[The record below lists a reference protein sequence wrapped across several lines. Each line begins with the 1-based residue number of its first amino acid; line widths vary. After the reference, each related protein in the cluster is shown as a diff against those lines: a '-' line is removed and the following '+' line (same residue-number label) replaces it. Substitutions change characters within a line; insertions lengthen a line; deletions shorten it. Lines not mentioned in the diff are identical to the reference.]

1 LTDPAVGRK
10 VGLRGRRHRSAK
22 VLTVVPVATET
33 SPATVELAEVDGA
46 VISVPALERPLSVPA
61 QPSRAGV
68 PAGPDARPAADN
80 TSNTADTADN
90 DTENTLEFN
99 VREFRESAGRSP
111 RPKPAP
117 VRPVRRTWSDRYA
130 RGLFVTDLLCVL
142 WAGFGVHLFE
152 PPIPTRVSSAP
163 GNLLFVAAT
172 VVLAVI
178 WLLALDWSGSRDGTV
193 TGHGPGEYKRVI
205 QASLSVFGLAAI
217 GSFLFDLDLPR
228 SYVIL
233 MLPAGLVALL
243 ATRYVWRRWL
253 FRRRDEG
260 AMMSKVIAVGDRHTV
275 SELLADLAR
284 APRAGYRVVGAC
296 VNPDPLACNDEL
308 DGVPVLGV
316 PNEVAAVATAF
327 GADAV
332 AVTSSAAFGPSAV
345 RRLSWDLEGTDT
357 ELILAPALTN
367 IAGPRVHTQPVAG
380 LPLIH
385 VDRPTYRGANR
396 IVKRLFDLFGSLALV
411 ALFSPVLLAVAVAIK
426 VTSKGP
432 VFFRQDRVGING
444 ETFRMIKFRSM
455 VVDAE
460 KRLEALKK
468 EQAADAGNQVL
479 FKMRNDPRITKVG
492 KFIRRFS
499 IDELPQLFN
508 VVSGEM
514 SLVGP
519 RPPLRSEVDL
529 YGDDALRRLLVKP
542 GMTGLWQV
550 SGRSDLTWDDS
561 VRLDVYYVENWSIT
575 GDLAILWRTAKAVL
589 GSSGA
594 Y

>member
-1 LTDPAVGRK
+1 VR
-10 VGLRGRRHRSAK
+10 
-22 VLTVVPVATET
+22 TVVHGGTDEKPG
-33 SPATVELAEVDGA
+33 TVELAEVGGTA
-46 VISVPALERPLSVPA
+46 VRVPAVDGVRSAPTVVPTPDQ
-61 QPSRAGV
+61 QPSA
-68 PAGPDARPAADN
+68 PTASDARSNGEPGAPSSAEPTRFDLSEDCENTIEFSIRQFQASDVAAD
-80 TSNTADTADN
+80 
-90 DTENTLEFN
+90 
-99 VREFRESAGRSP
+99 G
-111 RPKPAP
+111 PA
-117 VRPVRRTWSDRYA
+117 RIRRAHRTWSERYA
-130 RGLFVTDLLCVL
+130 SKLFLTDLLCLV
-142 WAGFGVHLFE
+142 WAAIGVHVIAAPITTRISAE
-152 PPIPTRVSSAP
+152 PTHLPF
-163 GNLLFVAAT
+163 LAAT
-172 VVLAVI
+172 ALLMVG
-178 WLLALDWSGSRDGTV
+178 WLIALDWSGSRERTV
-193 TGHGPGEYKRVI
+193 TGHGPTEYKRVI

-217 GSFLFDLDLPR
+217 GSFLLDLNLPR
-228 SYVIL
+228 SYLVL
-233 MLPAGLVALL
+233 MLPAGLVMLL
-243 ATRYVWRRWL
+243 ASRYVWRRWL

-260 AMMSKVIAVGDRHTV
+260 AMMSEVVAVGDRHTV
-275 SELLADLAR
+275 GELLADLAR
-284 APRAGYRVVGAC
+284 APRAGYRVVGVC
-296 VNPDPLACNDEL
+296 VTPEPSTSGVDEL
-308 DGVPVLGV
+308 AGVPVLGA
-316 PNEVAAVATAF
+316 PADVARIAIDL

-332 AVTSSAAFGPSAV
+332 AVTASAAFRPSAV

-385 VDRPTYRGANR
+385 VDHPTYRGANR
-396 IVKRLFDLFGSLALV
+396 SVKRLFDVVGSLTLIV
-411 ALFSPVLLAVAVAIK
+411 LFSPVLLAVTVAIK
-426 VTSKGP
+426 LTSKGP

-455 VVDAE
+455 VIDAE
-460 KRLEALKK
+460 SRLEALKA
-468 EQAADAGNQVL
+468 QQRDAGNQVL
-479 FKMRNDPRITKVG
+479 FKLKNDPRITKVG

-508 VVSGEM
+508 VVTGDM

-575 GDLAILWRTAKAVL
+575 GDLAILWRTAKAVF

>member
-1 LTDPAVGRK
+1 MAMTDPNVGRK
-10 VGLRGRRHRSAK
+10 PGSRGWRRRGRGGAPGVVEVVHVGL
-22 VLTVVPVATET
+22 P
-33 SPATVELAEVDGA
+33 PATVELAEVENT
-46 VISVPALERPLSVPA
+46 VVRVPAVDGSRVAAEQAAAVPIA
-61 QPSRAGV
+61 EEAAGEPMDV
-68 PAGPDARPAADN
+68 AKDCENTIEFNIREFAEAAGADPAA
-80 TSNTADTADN
+80 
-90 DTENTLEFN
+90 
-99 VREFRESAGRSP
+99 P
-111 RPKPAP
+111 PKPARG
-117 VRPVRRTWSDRYA
+117 RPARRTWSDRYA
-130 RGLFVTDLLCVL
+130 RGLFVTDLLCLL
-142 WAGFGVHLFE
+142 WAGIGVHLFE
-152 PPIPTRVSSAP
+152 PPIPTRISAEP
-163 GNLLFVAAT
+163 AYLPFVAVTALL
-172 VVLAVI
+172 VVA
-178 WLLALDWSGSRDGTV
+178 WLIALDWSGSRDGTV
-193 TGHGPGEYKRVI
+193 TGHGPTEYKRVI

-217 GSFLFDLDLPR
+217 GSFLFDLNLPR

-233 MLPAGLVALL
+233 MLPAGLAGLL
-243 ATRYVWRRWL
+243 VTRYAWRRWL
-253 FRRRDEG
+253 FRRRDVG
-260 AMMSKVIAVGDRHTV
+260 AMMSKVVAVGDRHTV
-275 SELLADLAR
+275 GELVADLAR
-284 APRAGYRVVGAC
+284 APRAGYRVVGVC
-296 VNPDPLACNDEL
+296 VSPDPAGSAGGELA
-308 DGVPVLGV
+308 GVPVLGA
-316 PNEVAAVATAF
+316 PADVAAVATSI

-332 AVTSSAAFGPSAV
+332 AVTASAAFSPRAV

-385 VDRPTYRGANR
+385 VDHPTYRGANR
-396 IVKRLFDLFGSLALV
+396 IVKRLFDVIGSLTLIV
-411 ALFSPVLLAVAVAIK
+411 LFSPVLLAVAVAIK
-426 VTSKGP
+426 ATSKGP
-432 VFFRQDRVGING
+432 VFFRQDRVGLNG

-460 KRLEALKK
+460 KRLAALKAQS
-468 EQAADAGNQVL
+468 EPQDAGNQVL
-479 FKMRNDPRITKVG
+479 FKLRNDPRITRVG

-508 VVSGEM
+508 VVAGDM

-575 GDLAILWRTAKAVL
+575 GDLAILWRTARAVF

>member
-1 LTDPAVGRK
+1 MALTDPTTSRRTGLGGWRNRGRK
-10 VGLRGRRHRSAK
+10 APTAGAIVRSGAYH
-22 VLTVVPVATET
+22 
-33 SPATVELAEVDGA
+33 SPEAVELAAVDGTAVRVPAVDGA
-46 VISVPALERPLSVPA
+46 PTRPAVRERPADAAEPTRFDLSEDV
-61 QPSRAGV
+61 
-68 PAGPDARPAADN
+68 
-80 TSNTADTADN
+80 
-90 DTENTLEFN
+90 ENTIEFN
-99 VREFRESAGRSP
+99 LRQFRAAGAA
-111 RPKPAP
+111 PAP
-117 VRPVRRTWSDRYA
+117 VNSDRRRGSRRTWADRYA
-130 RGLFVTDLLCVL
+130 RRLFVTDLLCLTGV
-142 WAGFGVHLFE
+142 AAGVHLFA
-152 PPIPTRVSSAP
+152 PPIPTRISAEP
-163 GNLLFVAAT
+163 THLPFLAAT
-172 VVLAVI
+172 ALLVVV

-193 TGHGPGEYKRVI
+193 TGHGPTEYKRVI

-217 GSFLFDLDLPR
+217 GSFLFDLNLPR

-233 MLPAGLVALL
+233 MLPAGLAMLL
-243 ATRYVWRRWL
+243 ASRYVWRRWL
-253 FRRRDEG
+253 FRRRDDGE
-260 AMMSKVIAVGDRHTV
+260 MMAKVVAVGDRHTV
-275 SELLADLAR
+275 GELLADLDR
-284 APRAGYRVVGAC
+284 APRAGYLVVGVC
-296 VNPDPLACNDEL
+296 VNPDPAAPGAAEL

-316 PNEVAAVATAF
+316 PTDVARIATEM

-332 AVTSSAAFGPSAV
+332 AVTASAAFSPSAV
-345 RRLSWDLEGTDT
+345 RRLSWDLEGTAT

-385 VDRPTYRGANR
+385 VDHPTYRGANR
-396 IVKRLFDLFGSLALV
+396 IVKRLFDLAGSLTLV
-411 ALFSPVLLAVAVAIK
+411 ALFSPLLLAVAVAIK
-426 VTSKGP
+426 VNSKGP
-432 VFFRQDRVGING
+432 VFFRQDRVGLNG

-455 VVDAE
+455 GIDAE
-460 KRLEALKK
+460 SRLEALKA
-468 EQAADAGNQVL
+468 QQRDAGNQVL
-479 FKMRNDPRITKVG
+479 FKLKNDPRITKVG
-492 KFIRRFS
+492 KFIRRYS

-508 VVSGEM
+508 VVTGDM

-575 GDLAILWRTAKAVL
+575 GDLAILWRTARAVF

>member
-1 LTDPAVGRK
+1 MAMTDPDLGRK
-10 VGLRGRRHRSAK
+10 SGLRVRRRRSPK
-22 VLTVVPVATET
+22 GGTGVLTVVS
-33 SPATVELAEVDGA
+33 SPAPPAPTVELGEIAGTTVT
-46 VISVPALERPLSVPA
+46 VPALPTQPGPTLVESPTVSQSPTPLVES
-61 QPSRAGV
+61 SAGAV
-68 PAGPDARPAADN
+68 SAGE
-80 TSNTADTADN
+80 DTI
-90 DTENTLEFN
+90 EFN
-99 VREFRESAGRSP
+99 IREFRDAAGAGP
-111 RPKPAP
+111 VTAAKPA
-117 VRPVRRTWSDRYA
+117 RARRTWADRYT
-130 RGLFVTDLLCVL
+130 RRLIITDLVCLI
-142 WAGFGVHLFE
+142 WAAVGVHAIA
-152 PPIPTRVSSAP
+152 PPIPTRVSSEPTYWLFLIVTA
-163 GNLLFVAAT
+163 LLGIA
-172 VVLAVI
+172 
-178 WLLALDWSGSRDGTV
+178 WMCALDWSGSRDGTV
-193 TGHGPGEYKRVI
+193 TGHGPTEYKRVI

-217 GSFLFDLDLPR
+217 GSFLFNLDLPR
-228 SYVIL
+228 SYVII
-233 MLPAGLVALL
+233 MLPAGLIALL

-260 AMMSKVIAVGDRHTV
+260 AMMSKVVAVGDRHTV
-275 SELLADLAR
+275 GELLADLAR
-284 APRAGYRVVGAC
+284 APRAGYQVVGAC
-296 VNPDPLACNDEL
+296 ITPEGGRPVQDDLN
-308 DGVPVLGV
+308 GIPVLGA
-316 PNEVAAVATAF
+316 PADVASIATSI

-332 AVTSSAAFGPSAV
+332 AVTASAAFGPSAV

-385 VDRPTYRGANR
+385 VDRPSYRGANR
-396 IVKRLFDLFGSLALV
+396 ILKRLFDVFGSLALV
-411 ALFSPVLLAVAVAIK
+411 VLFSPVLLAVAVAIK

-455 VVDAE
+455 VADAE
-460 KRLEALKK
+460 NRLASLKQ

-479 FKMRNDPRITKVG
+479 FKMRNDPRITPVG

-508 VVSGEM
+508 VVTGDM

-529 YGDDALRRLLVKP
+529 YGVDALRRLLVKP

-575 GDLAILWRTAKAVL
+575 GDLAILWRTARAVL

>member
-1 LTDPAVGRK
+1 MALTDPTVGRK
-10 VGLRGRRHRSAK
+10 VGVRRRRFRSPAAM
-22 VLTVVPVATET
+22 TVVPVAAA
-33 SPATVELAEVDGA
+33 PAPVDSSNRNGQT
-46 VISVPALERPLSVPA
+46 RPIDDI
-61 QPSRAGV
+61 G
-68 PAGPDARPAADN
+68 D
-80 TSNTADTADN
+80 
-90 DTENTLEFN
+90 TLEFN
-99 VREFRESAGRSP
+99 VREFRDAQGPQPVKVRRP
-111 RPKPAP
+111 RTT
-117 VRPVRRTWSDRYA
+117 RRTWSDRYA
-130 RGLFVTDLLCVL
+130 RGLFVTDLVCVL
-142 WAGFGVHLFE
+142 WAGLGVHLFE

-163 GNLLFVAAT
+163 GDAWFIVATACL
-172 VVLAVI
+172 VGI

-193 TGHGPGEYKRVI
+193 TGHGPTEYKRVI

-228 SYVIL
+228 TYVVL

-253 FRRRDEG
+253 FRRRDVGE
-260 AMMSKVIAVGDRHTV
+260 MMSKVVVVGDRRTV
-275 SELLADLAR
+275 SELAADLAR
-284 APRAGYRVVGAC
+284 TPRAGYRVIGVC
-296 VNPDPLACNDEL
+296 VRANADGDRTL
-308 DGVPVLGV
+308 DGLPILGD
-316 PNEVAAVATAF
+316 PDDAAAVATAC

-332 AVTSSAAFGPSAV
+332 AVTSSAAFGPSKV
-345 RRLSWDLEGTDT
+345 RRLSWDLEGTRT

-367 IAGPRVHTQPVAG
+367 IAGPRIHTQPVAG

-385 VDRPTYRGANR
+385 VDHPTYRGANR
-396 IVKRLFDLFGSLALV
+396 ILKRLFDLFGSVALV
-411 ALFSPVLLAVAVAIK
+411 VLFSPVLLSVAVAIK
-426 VTSKGP
+426 MTSKGP
-432 VFFRQDRVGING
+432 VFFRQDRVGLNG
-444 ETFRMIKFRSM
+444 ETFKMIKFRSM

-460 KRLEALKK
+460 TRLAALK
-468 EQAADAGNQVL
+468 QAQTADAGNQVL
-479 FKMRNDPRITKVG
+479 FKMKNDPRITGVG
-492 KFIRRFS
+492 RFIRRFS

-508 VVSGEM
+508 VVVGDM

-529 YGDDALRRLLVKP
+529 YGADALRRLLVKP

-575 GDLAILWRTAKAVL
+575 GDLAILWRTARAVV

>member
-1 LTDPAVGRK
+1 MALTDPTVGRK
-10 VGLRGRRHRSAK
+10 VGLRARRHGAPK
-22 VLTVVPVATET
+22 VVAVVPGVTET
-33 SPATVELAEVDGA
+33 PATVELAQVDGA
-46 VISVPALERPLSVPA
+46 VISVPAVDRPQALPTPPA
-61 QPSRAGV
+61 TVDPPAVRSAAKRPDVAG
-68 PAGPDARPAADN
+68 
-80 TSNTADTADN
+80 
-90 DTENTLEFN
+90 DTETTIEFN
-99 VREFRESAGRSP
+99 LREFREAARESQPPKP
-111 RPKPAP
+111 RPS
-117 VRPVRRTWSDRYA
+117 RPVRRRWSDRYA
-130 RGLFVTDLLCVL
+130 RGLFLTDLLCVV

-152 PPIPTRVSSAP
+152 PPIQTRVSAAP
-163 GNLLFVAAT
+163 GDLLFVAAT
-172 VVLAVI
+172 ILLVVV
-178 WLLALDWSGSRDGTV
+178 WLLALHWSGSRDGTV

-260 AMMSKVIAVGDRHTV
+260 SMMSKVVAVGDRHTV
-275 SELLADLAR
+275 AELLADLVR
-284 APRAGYRVVGAC
+284 APRAGYRVVGVC
-296 VNPDPLACNDEL
+296 VNSDGHADQNVL
-308 DGVPVLGV
+308 DGVPVLGA
-316 PNEVAAVATAF
+316 PSDVADVAISI

-357 ELILAPALTN
+357 ELIMAPALTN
-367 IAGPRVHTQPVAG
+367 IAGPRVHTQPGHG

-385 VDRPTYRGANR
+385 VDHPTYRGANR
-396 IVKRLFDLFGSLALV
+396 IVKRLFDLFGSLTLV
-411 ALFSPVLLAVAVAIK
+411 ALFSPVLLAVTVAIK

-432 VFFRQDRVGING
+432 VFFRQDRVGLNG

-460 KRLEALKK
+460 KRLDALKK
-468 EQAADAGNQVL
+468 ERSADAGNQVL
-479 FKMRNDPRITKVG
+479 FKMRNDPRITTVG
-492 KFIRRFS
+492 RFIRRFS

-508 VVSGEM
+508 VVTGEM

-575 GDLAILWRTAKAVL
+575 GDLAILWRTARAVL

>member
-1 LTDPAVGRK
+1 MALTDPTVGRK
-10 VGLRGRRHRSAK
+10 VGLRGRRHGAPN
-22 VLTVVPVATET
+22 VLTVVPGAVEAT
-33 SPATVELAEVDGA
+33 PAAVKLAEVDGA
-46 VISVPALERPLSVPA
+46 VISVPVLDRPRAVPDA
-61 QPSRAGV
+61 PAAV
-68 PAGPDARPAADN
+68 DAPAGRGDAEL
-80 TSNTADTADN
+80 S
-90 DTENTLEFN
+90 ENTLEFN
-99 VREFRESAGRSP
+99 VREFREAATGS
-111 RPKPAP
+111 PAP
-117 VRPVRRTWSDRYA
+117 KIRRPARRAWSDRYA
-130 RGLFVTDLLCVL
+130 RGLFVADLLCVL
-142 WAGFGVHLFE
+142 WAGFGVHVFE

-163 GNLLFVAAT
+163 GDLLYVAAT
-172 VVLAVI
+172 AVLAVI

-243 ATRYVWRRWL
+243 ATRYLWRRWL

-260 AMMSKVIAVGDRHTV
+260 DMMSKVVAVGDRHAV
-275 SELLADLAR
+275 GELLADLAR
-284 APRAGYRVVGAC
+284 APRAGYRVVGVC
-296 VNPDPLACNDEL
+296 VTDGRAGRDEL
-308 DGVPVLGV
+308 DGVPVLGA
-316 PNEVAAVATAF
+316 PSDVADVATSI

-385 VDRPTYRGANR
+385 VDHPTYRGANR
-396 IVKRLFDLFGSLALV
+396 IVKRLFDLFGSLSLV

-460 KRLEALKK
+460 KRLDALKQ
-468 EQAADAGNQVL
+468 EQTADAGNQVL
-479 FKMRNDPRITKVG
+479 FKMKNDPRITTVG
-492 KFIRRFS
+492 RFIRRFS

-508 VVSGEM
+508 VVSGDM

-529 YGDDALRRLLVKP
+529 YGADALRRLLVKP

-575 GDLAILWRTAKAVL
+575 GDLAILWRTAQAVL

>member
-1 LTDPAVGRK
+1 MALTDPTVGRK
-10 VGLRGRRHRSAK
+10 VGVRVRWSGRS
-22 VLTVVPVATET
+22 TVMAADPVAVGPD
-33 SPATVELAEVDGA
+33 SVRPADD
-46 VISVPALERPLSVPA
+46 VPAP
-61 QPSRAGV
+61 
-68 PAGPDARPAADN
+68 GPIDD
-80 TSNTADTADN
+80 TSD
-90 DTENTLEFN
+90 TLEFN
-99 VREFRESAGRSP
+99 VQEFRQTQSP
-111 RPKPAP
+111 RRPERR

-130 RGLFVTDLLCVL
+130 RRLFVTDLLCVL
-142 WAGFGVHLFE
+142 WAGLGVHLFE

-163 GNLLFVAAT
+163 GDAWFVVAT
-172 VVLAVI
+172 VCLAVV

-193 TGHGPGEYKRVI
+193 TGHGPSEYKRVI

-228 SYVIL
+228 TYVIL

-253 FRRRDEG
+253 FRRRDAG
-260 AMMSKVIAVGDRHTV
+260 AMMSKVVAVGDRQTV
-275 SELLADLAR
+275 TELIADLAR
-284 APRAGYRVVGAC
+284 APRAGYRVIGVC
-296 VNPDPLACNDEL
+296 VSPEA
-308 DGVPVLGV
+308 DGGTTIDDVPVLGA
-316 PNEVAAVATAF
+316 PDDAASVATAC

-332 AVTSSAAFGPSAV
+332 AVTSSAAFGPSKV
-345 RRLSWDLEGTDT
+345 RRLSWQLEGTDT

-385 VDRPTYRGANR
+385 VDHPTYRGANR
-396 IVKRLFDLFGSLALV
+396 IVKRLFDLIGSLTLV
-411 ALFSPVLLAVAVAIK
+411 VLFSPLLLAVAVAIK
-426 VTSKGP
+426 MTSKGP
-432 VFFRQDRVGING
+432 VFFRQDRVGLNG
-444 ETFRMIKFRSM
+444 ETFPMIKFRSM

-460 KRLEALKK
+460 TRLAALK
-468 EQAADAGNQVL
+468 QARTADAGNQVL
-479 FKMRNDPRITKVG
+479 FKMKNDPRITSVG
-492 KFIRRFS
+492 RFIRRFS

-508 VVSGEM
+508 VVAGDM

-575 GDLAILWRTAKAVL
+575 ADLAILWRTARAVI

>member
-1 LTDPAVGRK
+1 MALTDPTVGRK
-10 VGLRGRRHRSAK
+10 VGVRRRRSGHSA
-22 VLTVVPVATET
+22 VVTVVPVA
-33 SPATVELAEVDGA
+33 SGPAPVAPSVDA
-46 VISVPALERPLSVPA
+46 PA
-61 QPSRAGV
+61 
-68 PAGPDARPAADN
+68 ARPFD
-80 TSNTADTADN
+80 DIGD
-90 DTENTLEFN
+90 TLEFN
-99 VREFRESAGRSP
+99 VREFRDAPQGPPRAKVRRTRSAH
-111 RPKPAP
+111 
-117 VRPVRRTWSDRYA
+117 RTWSDRYA
-130 RGLFVTDLLCVL
+130 RRLFVTDLVCVL
-142 WAGFGVHLFE
+142 WAGLGVHLFE

-163 GNLLFVAAT
+163 GDVWFLVATACL
-172 VVLAVI
+172 VVV

-193 TGHGPGEYKRVI
+193 TGHGPTEYKRVI

-228 SYVIL
+228 TYVVL

-253 FRRRDEG
+253 FRRRDAGE
-260 AMMSKVIAVGDRHTV
+260 MMSKVVVVGDRHTV
-275 SELLADLAR
+275 TELVADLAR
-284 APRAGYRVVGAC
+284 TPRAGYRVIGVC
-296 VNPDPLACNDEL
+296 VTPAADGGRTL
-308 DGVPVLGV
+308 DGLPILGV
-316 PNEVAAVATAF
+316 PDDAAAAATAC

-332 AVTSSAAFGPSAV
+332 AVTSSAAFGPSKV

-385 VDRPTYRGANR
+385 VDHPTYRGANR
-396 IVKRLFDLFGSLALV
+396 ILKRLFDLVGSIALV
-411 ALFSPVLLAVAVAIK
+411 LLFSPVLLSVAVAIK

-432 VFFRQDRVGING
+432 VFFRQDRVGLNG
-444 ETFRMIKFRSM
+444 ETFKMIKFRSM

-460 KRLEALKK
+460 TRLAALK
-468 EQAADAGNQVL
+468 QAQTADAGNQVL
-479 FKMRNDPRITKVG
+479 FKMKNDPRITSVG

-508 VVSGEM
+508 VVVGDM

-529 YGDDALRRLLVKP
+529 YGVDALRRLLVKP

-575 GDLAILWRTAKAVL
+575 GDLAILWRTARAVL

>member
-1 LTDPAVGRK
+1 MALTDPTVGRK
-10 VGLRGRRHRSAK
+10 VGLRGRRHGAPN
-22 VLTVVPVATET
+22 VLTVVPGAVEAT
-33 SPATVELAEVDGA
+33 PAAVKLAEVDGA
-46 VISVPALERPLSVPA
+46 VISVPVLDRPRAVPDA
-61 QPSRAGV
+61 PAAV
-68 PAGPDARPAADN
+68 DAPAGRGDAEL
-80 TSNTADTADN
+80 S
-90 DTENTLEFN
+90 ENTLEFN
-99 VREFRESAGRSP
+99 VREFREAATGS
-111 RPKPAP
+111 PAP
-117 VRPVRRTWSDRYA
+117 KIRRPARRAWNDRYA
-130 RGLFVTDLLCVL
+130 RGLFVADLLCVL
-142 WAGFGVHLFE
+142 WAGFGVHVFE

-163 GNLLFVAAT
+163 GDLLYVAAT
-172 VVLAVI
+172 AVLAVI

-243 ATRYVWRRWL
+243 ATRYLWRRWL

-260 AMMSKVIAVGDRHTV
+260 DMMSKVVAVGDRHAV
-275 SELLADLAR
+275 GELLADLAR
-284 APRAGYRVVGAC
+284 APRAGYRVVGVC
-296 VNPDPLACNDEL
+296 VTDGRAGRDEL
-308 DGVPVLGV
+308 DGVPVLGA
-316 PNEVAAVATAF
+316 PSDVADVATSI

-385 VDRPTYRGANR
+385 VDHPTYRGANR
-396 IVKRLFDLFGSLALV
+396 IVKRLFDLFGSLSLV

-460 KRLEALKK
+460 KRLDALKQ
-468 EQAADAGNQVL
+468 EQTADAGNQVL
-479 FKMRNDPRITKVG
+479 FKMKNDPRITTVG
-492 KFIRRFS
+492 RFIRRFS

-508 VVSGEM
+508 VVSGDM

-529 YGDDALRRLLVKP
+529 YGADALRRLLVKP

-575 GDLAILWRTAKAVL
+575 GDLAILWRTAQAVL

>member
-1 LTDPAVGRK
+1 MALTDPTVGRK
-10 VGLRGRRHRSAK
+10 VGLRGRRHGAPN
-22 VLTVVPVATET
+22 VLTVVPGAVEAT
-33 SPATVELAEVDGA
+33 PAAVKLAEVDGA
-46 VISVPALERPLSVPA
+46 VISVPVLDRPRAVPDA
-61 QPSRAGV
+61 PAAV
-68 PAGPDARPAADN
+68 DAPAGRGDAEL
-80 TSNTADTADN
+80 S
-90 DTENTLEFN
+90 ENTLEFN
-99 VREFRESAGRSP
+99 VREFREAATGS
-111 RPKPAP
+111 PAP
-117 VRPVRRTWSDRYA
+117 KIRRPARRAWSDRYA
-130 RGLFVTDLLCVL
+130 RGLFVADLLCVL
-142 WAGFGVHLFE
+142 WAGFGVHVFE

-163 GNLLFVAAT
+163 GDLLYVAAT
-172 VVLAVI
+172 AVLAVI
-178 WLLALDWSGSRDGTV
+178 WLIALDWSGSRDGTV
-193 TGHGPGEYKRVI
+193 TGHGPTEYKRVI

-217 GSFLFDLDLPR
+217 GSFLFDLNLPR

-233 MLPAGLVALL
+233 MLPAGLIALL

-253 FRRRDEG
+253 FRRRDDG
-260 AMMSKVIAVGDRHTV
+260 AMMAEVVAVGDRHTV

-284 APRAGYRVVGAC
+284 SPRAGYRVVGVC
-296 VNPDPLACNDEL
+296 VQPDRLDPGSDEL
-308 DGVPVLGV
+308 GGVPVLGV
-316 PNEVAAVATAF
+316 PSDVAAVATSI

-332 AVTSSAAFGPSAV
+332 AVTASAAFSPSAV
-345 RRLSWDLEGTDT
+345 RRLSWELEGTDT

-385 VDRPTYRGANR
+385 VDHPTYRGANR
-396 IVKRLFDLFGSLALV
+396 IVKRLFDLVGSLTLI

-426 VTSKGP
+426 ATSKGP
-432 VFFRQDRVGING
+432 VFFRQERVGING

-460 KRLEALKK
+460 SRLAALKA
-468 EQAADAGNQVL
+468 QAQAQDAGNTVL
-479 FKMRNDPRITKVG
+479 FKIKNDPRVTGVG

-508 VVSGEM
+508 VVTGEM

-575 GDLAILWRTAKAVL
+575 GDLAILWRTARAVF

>member
-1 LTDPAVGRK
+1 MALTDPTVGRK
-10 VGLRGRRHRSAK
+10 VGLRGRRHGARN
-22 VLTVVPVATET
+22 VLTVVPGGADITPT
-33 SPATVELAEVDGA
+33 TVELAEVDGA
-46 VISVPALERPLSVPA
+46 VISVPAVDRSRISPTA
-61 QPSRAGV
+61 PSTDDA
-68 PAGPDARPAADN
+68 PAGRPGAGGTDVADY
-80 TSNTADTADN
+80 S
-90 DTENTLEFN
+90 ENTLEFN
-99 VREFRESAGRSP
+99 VREFREAANGSS
-111 RPKPAP
+111 RPKVHRA
-117 VRPVRRTWSDRYA
+117 RSARRTWSDRYA

-152 PPIPTRVSSAP
+152 PPIPTRVSASP
-163 GNLLFVAAT
+163 GEVWFVVATALLGVA
-172 VVLAVI
+172 
-178 WLLALDWSGSRDGTV
+178 WLLALEWSGSRDRTV

-228 SYVIL
+228 SYVVL

-243 ATRYVWRRWL
+243 TTRYVWRRWL

-260 AMMSKVIAVGDRHTV
+260 GMMSKVVAVGDRHTV

-284 APRAGYRVVGAC
+284 APRAGYRVVGVC
-296 VNPDPLACNDEL
+296 VNPGPRGDGEL
-308 DGVPVLGV
+308 LDAVPVLGA
-316 PNEVAAVATAF
+316 PDDVAAVAIAF

-332 AVTSSAAFGPSAV
+332 AVTSSTAFGPSAV

-385 VDRPTYRGANR
+385 VDHPTYRGANR
-396 IVKRLFDLFGSLALV
+396 ILKRLFDLVGSLTLV

-426 VTSKGP
+426 LTSKGP

-460 KRLEALKK
+460 KRLDALKQ
-468 EQAADAGNQVL
+468 EQTADAGNQVL
-479 FKMRNDPRITKVG
+479 FKMRNDPRITTVG

-508 VVSGEM
+508 VVRGDM

-561 VRLDVYYVENWSIT
+561 VRLDVYYVENWSII
-575 GDLAILWRTAKAVL
+575 GDLAILWRTARAVL

>member
-1 LTDPAVGRK
+1 MALTDPTGGRK
-10 VGLRGRRHRSAK
+10 VGLRGRRLGGPN
-22 VLTVVPVATET
+22 VLAVVAEGIET
-33 SPATVELAEVDGA
+33 TPAAVELAEIDGT
-46 VISVPALERPLSVPA
+46 VISVPALDRPRVVPDPPA
-61 QPSRAGV
+61 TVDAPVGRAG
-68 PAGPDARPAADN
+68 GDAA
-80 TSNTADTADN
+80 
-90 DTENTLEFN
+90 ENTLEFN
-99 VREFRESAGRSP
+99 VREFRETARRSSAPEAR
-111 RPKPAP
+111 RPAR
-117 VRPVRRTWSDRYA
+117 RPWSDRYA
-130 RGLFVTDLLCVL
+130 RGLFVTDLVCVL
-142 WAGFGVHLFE
+142 WAGLGVHLFE
-152 PPIPTRVSSAP
+152 PPIPTRISAAP
-163 GNLLFVAAT
+163 GDAWFVAAT
-172 VVLAVI
+172 ALLVVV
-178 WLLALDWSGSRDGTV
+178 WLLALAWSGSRDGTV

-243 ATRYVWRRWL
+243 ATRYLWRRWL
-253 FRRRDEG
+253 YRRRDEG
-260 AMMSKVIAVGDRHTV
+260 DMMSKVVAVGDRHAV
-275 SELLADLAR
+275 SELIADLAR
-284 APRAGYRVVGAC
+284 SPRAGYRVVGVC
-296 VNPDPLACNDEL
+296 VSDGQAGRNEL

-316 PNEVAAVATAF
+316 PDEVAAVATAC

-332 AVTSSAAFGPSAV
+332 AVTSSAAFGPTAV

-385 VDRPTYRGANR
+385 VDHPTYRGANR
-396 IVKRLFDLFGSLALV
+396 IVKRLFDLFGSVALIV
-411 ALFSPVLLAVAVAIK
+411 LFSPVLLAVAVAIK

-432 VFFRQDRVGING
+432 VFFRQDRVGLNG

-460 KRLEALKK
+460 QRLDALKQ
-468 EQAADAGNQVL
+468 ERTADAGNQVL
-479 FKMRNDPRITKVG
+479 FKMRNDPRITTVG
-492 KFIRRFS
+492 RFIRRFS

-508 VVSGEM
+508 VVSGDM

-529 YGDDALRRLLVKP
+529 YGADALRRLLVKP
-542 GMTGLWQV
+542 GMTGRWQV

-575 GDLAILWRTAKAVL
+575 GDLAILWRTARAVL

>member
-1 LTDPAVGRK
+1 MV
-10 VGLRGRRHRSAK
+10 
-22 VLTVVPVATET
+22 
-33 SPATVELAEVDGA
+33 
-46 VISVPALERPLSVPA
+46 
-61 QPSRAGV
+61 
-68 PAGPDARPAADN
+68 
-80 TSNTADTADN
+80 
-90 DTENTLEFN
+90 
-99 VREFRESAGRSP
+99 
-111 RPKPAP
+111 
-117 VRPVRRTWSDRYA
+117 
-130 RGLFVTDLLCVL
+130 
-142 WAGFGVHLFE
+142 
-152 PPIPTRVSSAP
+152 
-163 GNLLFVAAT
+163 
-172 VVLAVI
+172 

-193 TGHGPGEYKRVI
+193 TGHGPTEYKRVI

-217 GSFLFDLDLPR
+217 GSFLFDLDMPR
-228 SYVIL
+228 SYVIM
-233 MLPAGLVALL
+233 MLPAGLTMLL
-243 ATRYVWRRWL
+243 ASRYVWRRWL
-253 FRRRDEG
+253 YRRRDNG
-260 AMMSKVIAVGDRHTV
+260 AMMATVVAVGDRHAV
-275 SELLADLAR
+275 GELVADLAR
-284 APRAGYRVVGAC
+284 SPRAGYRVVGAC
-296 VNPDPLACNDEL
+296 VSPDPAAPDATHFA
-308 DGVPVLGV
+308 GVPVLGV
-316 PNEVAAVATAF
+316 PADVAEVATEL

-332 AVTSSAAFGPSAV
+332 AVTASASFGPSAV

-385 VDRPTYRGANR
+385 VDHPTYRGANR
-396 IVKRLFDLFGSLALV
+396 IVKRVFDVFGSLALV
-411 ALFSPVLLAVAVAIK
+411 VLFSPVLLAVAVAIK
-426 VTSKGP
+426 ATSKGP

-455 VVDAE
+455 VIDAE
-460 KRLEALKK
+460 SRLETLKA
-468 EQAADAGNQVL
+468 EQRDAGNQVL
-479 FKMRNDPRITKVG
+479 FKMKNDPRITPVG

-508 VVSGEM
+508 VVAGSM

>member
-1 LTDPAVGRK
+1 MALTDPNVGRK
-10 VGLRGRRHRSAK
+10 AGLRGRRHRRHS
-22 VLTVVPVATET
+22 VLTVVPGSAEPTA
-33 SPATVELAEVDGA
+33 ATVELAQVDGA
-46 VISVPALERPLSVPA
+46 VISVPAIDRASTAPGAPPA
-61 QPSRAGV
+61 DHAPGGSSAPGGAGRS
-68 PAGPDARPAADN
+68 GDG
-80 TSNTADTADN
+80 SN

-99 VREFRESAGRSP
+99 IREFREGIAGKP
-111 RPKPAP
+111 RPATAG
-117 VRPVRRTWSDRYA
+117 RPVRRSWSDRFA
-130 RGLFVTDLLCVL
+130 RRLFVTDLLCVL
-142 WAGFGVHLFE
+142 WAGLGVHLFE
-152 PPIPTRVSSAP
+152 PPVPTRISTDP
-163 GNLLFVAAT
+163 GYIPFVTMTAL
-172 VVLAVI
+172 LAVA

-193 TGHGPGEYKRVI
+193 TGHGPGEFKRVI

-217 GSFLFDLDLPR
+217 GSFLFNLDLPR
-228 SYVIL
+228 SYVIV
-233 MLPAGLVALL
+233 MLPAGLIALL
-243 ATRYVWRRWL
+243 ATRYLWRQWL
-253 FRRRDEG
+253 FRRRDDG
-260 AMMSKVIAVGDRHTV
+260 AMMSKVVAVGDRHAV

-284 APRAGYRVVGAC
+284 TPRAGYRVVGVC
-296 VNPDPLACNDEL
+296 VAQDHARSAAKSL
-308 DGVPVLGV
+308 DGVPVLG
-316 PNEVAAVATAF
+316 PPDDVATIATAI

-396 IVKRLFDLFGSLALV
+396 IVKRLFDLFGSLSLV

-444 ETFRMIKFRSM
+444 QTFRMIKFRSM

-460 KRLEALKK
+460 QRLDALKK
-468 EQAADAGNQVL
+468 ERTADAGNQVL
-479 FKMRNDPRITKVG
+479 FKMRNDPRITPVG
-492 KFIRRFS
+492 RFIRRFS

-508 VVSGEM
+508 VVAGDM

-575 GDLAILWRTAKAVL
+575 GDLAILWRTARAVF

>member
-1 LTDPAVGRK
+1 MALTDPTGGRK
-10 VGLRGRRHRSAK
+10 LSLPGRRHRGRKGSHN
-22 VLTVVPVATET
+22 VLTVVQSGAGPAPVSVDLTGVEGALIRV
-33 SPATVELAEVDGA
+33 PAVGAVPPAAPHGVPSTDPDRAPGELAEDC
-46 VISVPALERPLSVPA
+46 
-61 QPSRAGV
+61 
-68 PAGPDARPAADN
+68 
-80 TSNTADTADN
+80 
-90 DTENTLEFN
+90 ENTIEFSI
-99 VREFRESAGRSP
+99 RQFRAQQANESGNSSATAVASARGT
-111 RPKPAP
+111 
-117 VRPVRRTWSDRYA
+117 RRTWSDRYA
-130 RGLFVTDLLCVL
+130 RKLFLTDLICLV
-142 WAGFGVHLFE
+142 WAAFGVHIVA
-152 PPIPTRVSSAP
+152 PPIPTRISTEP
-163 GNLLFVAAT
+163 TNLAFVAAT
-172 VVLAVI
+172 ALLVVI

-193 TGHGPGEYKRVI
+193 TGHGPTEYKRVI

-217 GSFLFDLDLPR
+217 GSFLFDLDMPR
-228 SYVIL
+228 SYVIM
-233 MLPAGLVALL
+233 MLPAGLVMLL
-243 ATRYVWRRWL
+243 ASRYVWRRWL
-253 FRRRDEG
+253 YRRRDNG
-260 AMMSKVIAVGDRHTV
+260 AMMATVVAVGDRHAV
-275 SELLADLAR
+275 GELIADLAR
-284 APRAGYRVVGAC
+284 SPRAGYRVVGAC
-296 VNPDPLACNDEL
+296 VSPDPAAADAASFA
-308 DGVPVLGV
+308 GVPVLGF
-316 PNEVAAVATAF
+316 PADVAAVATRM

-332 AVTSSAAFGPSAV
+332 AVTASAAFGPSAV

-385 VDRPTYRGANR
+385 VDHPTYRGANR
-396 IVKRLFDLFGSLALV
+396 IVKRVFDVVGSLTLIV
-411 ALFSPVLLAVAVAIK
+411 LFSPVLLAVGVAIK
-426 VTSKGP
+426 ATSKGP

-455 VVDAE
+455 VIDAE
-460 KRLEALKK
+460 SRLETLKS
-468 EQAADAGNQVL
+468 EQRDAGNQVL
-479 FKMRNDPRITKVG
+479 FKMKNDPRITPVG

-508 VVSGEM
+508 VVAGSM

>member
-1 LTDPAVGRK
+1 MAMTDSDLGRK
-10 VGLRGRRHRSAK
+10 SGLRIRRRRAPKSATG
-22 VLTVVPVATET
+22 VMTVVSGPAPV
-33 SPATVELAEVDGA
+33 SPTVELAEVAGA
-46 VISVPALERPLSVPA
+46 AVVVPALPTQPGPVDSSVVV
-61 QPSRAGV
+61 PSAE
-68 PAGPDARPAADN
+68 AAF
-80 TSNTADTADN
+80 ADE
-90 DTENTLEFN
+90 DTIEFN
-99 VREFRESAGRSP
+99 IREFREAVESG
-111 RPKPAP
+111 PASVAAATP
-117 VRPVRRTWSDRYA
+117 TRTRGARRTWGDRYA
-130 RGLFVTDLLCVL
+130 RKLFLTDLLCLL
-142 WAGFGVHLFE
+142 WAAVGVHAIA
-152 PPIPTRVSSAP
+152 PPIPTRISAEP
-163 GNLLFVAAT
+163 TYWPFLIVTALLGIA
-172 VVLAVI
+172 
-178 WLLALDWSGSRDGTV
+178 WMCALDWSGSRDGTV
-193 TGHGPGEYKRVI
+193 TGHGPTEYKRVI

-217 GSFLFDLDLPR
+217 GSFLFDWDLPR
-228 SYVIL
+228 SYLII

-253 FRRRDEG
+253 YRRRDEG
-260 AMMSKVIAVGDRHTV
+260 TMMSKVVAVGDRHTV
-275 SELLADLAR
+275 GELLADLAR
-284 APRAGYRVVGAC
+284 APRAGYRVVGVC
-296 VNPDPLACNDEL
+296 VTPDGGRPAQDNL
-308 DGVPVLGV
+308 DGIPVLGA
-316 PNEVAAVATAF
+316 PADVAAIATSI

-332 AVTSSAAFGPSAV
+332 AVTASAAFGPSAV

-396 IVKRLFDLFGSLALV
+396 IVKRLFDVIGSLTLI
-411 ALFSPVLLAVAVAIK
+411 ALFSPVLLTVAVAIK
-426 VTSKGP
+426 ATSKGP

-444 ETFRMIKFRSM
+444 DTFRMIKFRSM
-455 VVDAE
+455 VADAE
-460 KRLEALKK
+460 NRLESLKR

-479 FKMRNDPRITKVG
+479 FKMRNDPRITPVG
-492 KFIRRFS
+492 RFIRRFS

>member
-1 LTDPAVGRK
+1 MALTDPTVGRK
-10 VGLRGRRHRSAK
+10 VGRRGRRHGAPGL
-22 VLTVVPVATET
+22 LTVVPGGAATT
-33 SPATVELAEVDGA
+33 PASVELAQVNGT
-46 VISVPALERPLSVPA
+46 VISVPALDRPRSVPGA
-61 QPSRAGV
+61 TTAADA
-68 PAGPDARPAADN
+68 PAGLADDVE
-80 TSNTADTADN
+80 S
-90 DTENTLEFN
+90 TLEFN
-99 VREFRESAGRSP
+99 VREFREAATRSP
-111 RPKPAP
+111 RPAVQPGRSA
-117 VRPVRRTWSDRYA
+117 RRTWSDRYA
-130 RGLFVTDLLCVL
+130 RRLFVTDLVCVL
-142 WAGFGVHLFE
+142 WAGLGVHLFE

-163 GNLLFVAAT
+163 GDVWFVVAT
-172 VVLAVI
+172 AFLVVV
-178 WLLALDWSGSRDGTV
+178 WLLALAWSGSRDGTV
-193 TGHGPGEYKRVI
+193 TGHGPSEYKRVI
-205 QASLSVFGLAAI
+205 QASVSVFGLAAI

-243 ATRYVWRRWL
+243 ATRYLWRRWL
-253 FRRRDEG
+253 FRRRDVG
-260 AMMSKVIAVGDRHTV
+260 DMMSKVVAVGDRHAV
-275 SELLADLAR
+275 GELLADLAR
-284 APRAGYRVVGAC
+284 APRAGYRVVGVC
-296 VNPDPLACNDEL
+296 VTDGRAARDDL

-316 PNEVAAVATAF
+316 PSEVAAVATSI

-385 VDRPTYRGANR
+385 VDHPTYRGANR
-396 IVKRLFDLFGSLALV
+396 IVKRLFDLFGSLSLV

-460 KRLEALKK
+460 KRLDALKQEK
-468 EQAADAGNQVL
+468 TADAGNQVL
-479 FKMRNDPRITKVG
+479 FKMKNDPRITTVG
-492 KFIRRFS
+492 RFIRRFS

-508 VVSGEM
+508 VVVGDM

-519 RPPLRSEVDL
+519 RPPLRAEVDL

-575 GDLAILWRTAKAVL
+575 GDLAILWRTARAVL

>member
-1 LTDPAVGRK
+1 MALTDPTVGRPT
-10 VGLRGRRHRSAK
+10 GPHTRRRGVRHATPVPDAGDKRTEAGSGSARIDPSA
-22 VLTVVPVATET
+22 VSLSDDDARALED
-33 SPATVELAEVDGA
+33 TVE
-46 VISVPALERPLSVPA
+46 
-61 QPSRAGV
+61 
-68 PAGPDARPAADN
+68 
-80 TSNTADTADN
+80 
-90 DTENTLEFN
+90 FN
-99 VREFRESAGRSP
+99 IREFRTAIDRSEQSTTE
-111 RPKPAP
+111 R
-117 VRPVRRTWSDRYA
+117 VRPTRRTWADRYA
-130 RGLFVTDLLCVL
+130 RRLFFTDLVCLIA
-142 WAGFGVHLFE
+142 AGAGVHLFE
-152 PPIPTRVSSAP
+152 PPIPTRISAEP
-163 GNLLFVAAT
+163 GYLPFVATTAFL
-172 VVLAVI
+172 VVA

-193 TGHGPGEYKRVI
+193 TGHGPVEYKRVI
-205 QASLSVFGLAAI
+205 QASLSVFGLVAI
-217 GSFLFDLDLPR
+217 GSYLFDLNLPR
-228 SYVIL
+228 SYVII

-253 FRRRDEG
+253 GRRRNEG
-260 AMMSKVIAVGDRHTV
+260 AMMSQLVAVGDRHTV

-284 APRAGYRVVGAC
+284 APQAGYRVMGVC
-296 VNPDPLACNDEL
+296 VNPDPRQPGRSEDDSL
-308 DGVPVLGV
+308 DGVPVLG
-316 PNEVAAVATAF
+316 PPSDVARIATSM

-332 AVTSSAAFGPSAV
+332 AVTASAAFSPSAV

-385 VDRPTYRGANR
+385 VDHPTYRGANR
-396 IVKRLFDLFGSLALV
+396 IVKRMFDLFGSLTLIV
-411 ALFSPVLLAVAVAIK
+411 LFSPVLLAVAIAIK
-426 VTSKGP
+426 TTSKGP

-444 ETFRMIKFRSM
+444 RTFRMIKFRSM

-460 KRLEALKK
+460 ARLATLQSER
-468 EQAADAGNQVL
+468 DAGNQVL
-479 FKMRNDPRITKVG
+479 FKIRNDPRITKVG

-508 VVSGEM
+508 VVTGEM

-519 RPPLRSEVDL
+519 RPPLRREVDL
-529 YGDDALRRLLVKP
+529 YGTDALRRLLVKP

-575 GDLAILWRTAKAVL
+575 GDLVILWRTAKAVF
-589 GSSGA
+589 GSAGA

>member
-1 LTDPAVGRK
+1 MALTDPKAGRMSDPTVAV
-10 VGLRGRRHRSAK
+10 
-22 VLTVVPVATET
+22 TID
-33 SPATVELAEVDGA
+33 AE
-46 VISVPALERPLSVPA
+46 
-61 QPSRAGV
+61 AGV
-68 PAGPDARPAADN
+68 PDCE
-80 TSNTADTADN
+80 DTI
-90 DTENTLEFN
+90 EFN
-99 VREFRESAGRSP
+99 VREFREAANGSQRSTSQRSEVRGGR
-111 RPKPAP
+111 PA
-117 VRPVRRTWSDRYA
+117 RRTWSDRYA
-130 RGLFVTDLLCVL
+130 RGLIVTDLLCVL

-163 GNLLFVAAT
+163 GDLLFVAAT
-172 VVLAVI
+172 ALLAVV
-178 WLLALDWSGSRDGTV
+178 WMLALDWSGSREGTV

-217 GSFLFDLDLPR
+217 GSFLFDLNLPR

-260 AMMSKVIAVGDRHTV
+260 AMMSKVVAVGDPHTV
-275 SELLADLAR
+275 GELLADLAR
-284 APRAGYRVVGAC
+284 APRAGYRVVGVC
-296 VNPDPLACNDEL
+296 VNPDPRADRDVLN
-308 DGVPVLGV
+308 GVPVLGV
-316 PNEVAAVATAF
+316 PSDVADVATSI

-385 VDRPTYRGANR
+385 VDHPTYRGANR
-396 IVKRLFDLFGSLALV
+396 ILKRLFDLFGSLTLV

-432 VFFRQDRVGING
+432 VFFRQDRVGLNG

-460 KRLEALKK
+460 KRLDALKQ
-468 EQAADAGNQVL
+468 ERSADAGNQVL
-479 FKMRNDPRITKVG
+479 FKMKNDPRITAVG
-492 KFIRRFS
+492 RFIRRFS

-508 VVSGEM
+508 VVTGDM

-575 GDLAILWRTAKAVL
+575 GDLAILWRTARAVL